1 LGFDA
6 FAQSFVEQFLSLI
19 RVACSCGCLG
29 FGRFAASD
37 LRHRSHD
44 KTICEI
50 TLRGRDGSSAVDVS
64 LEVCFASCGSTTPHS
79 LADRVTSRS
88 NASPLCFEGGQ
99 NNSLLYVLSVSHAGS
114 SRAWRVGAYLTSAD
128 EEKVDRMDSR
138 YLGFLSLKYSPASC
152 FKSTCPADQLQL
164 LVQ

>member
-1 LGFDA
+1 LPATFGTEAMTRLSVKFCQDNDQAGFDTLKET
-6 FAQSFVEQFLSLI
+6 Q
-19 RVACSCGCLG
+19 
-29 FGRFAASD
+29 
-37 LRHRSHD
+37 
-44 KTICEI
+44 I

-64 LEVCFASCGSTTPHS
+64 LELLTASQVVRTHLLCA
-79 LADRVTSRS
+79 LKSRM
-88 NASPLCFEGGQ
+88 AGRR
-99 NNSLLYVLSVSHAGS
+99 LLDVNYGFSAVL
-114 SRAWRVGAYLTSAD
+114 SAD